1 MALRFHSAV
10 AAELGEIY
18 GWYVERNPSLATRLK
33 EDIEAALRRIESY
46 PQLYARIEGL
56 RRLQLARFPCHLYY
70 HCTAHGD
77 VIVVGAAH
85 AHSDPDTVLGRFAH
99 RT

>member
-10 AAELGEIY
+10 AAEIAEIY
-18 GWYVERNPSLATRLK
+18 GWYVERNPGLAARLR

-70 HCTAHGD
+70 HCGQSGE
-77 VIVVGAAH
+77 VFVVGAAH
-85 AHSDPDTVLGRFAH
+85 AHSDPDTVLIRLAH
-99 RT
+99 RV